1 MSTRANIIVKDQYS
15 ELWFYRHSDGYP
27 EGAMSLI
34 ARFVKAVNE
43 GRLRSN
49 VGQSAGWL
57 ILMGAHEYDT
67 IRMDLNAE
75 EWDKMMGWKVG
86 SIEPTNGEHG
96 DIEFRYTIELKES
109 GTYDPMGSAT
119 VTCESVHRSNWSADY
134 QTCDTSYE
142 PVDVAEYLTGPEAE
156 EAD

>member
-27 EGAMSLI
+27 EGAMPLI

-57 ILMGAHEYDT
+57 VMMGAKEYDT

-75 EWDKMMGWKVG
+75 EWDQSMGWKVG

-96 DIEFRYTIELKES
+96 DIEYRYTIELKDS
-109 GTYDPMGSAT
+109 GSFGIEGKAT
-119 VTCESVHRSNWSADY
+119 VICEEVNRSNWSSDY

-142 PVDVAEYLTGPEAE
+142 PVDVEEYLTEPEAE